1 MTRTTRTLGTA
12 VVVIGSAAILAGS
25 SPKSQDKETHGG
37 FSGEVKLV
45 FYVKDVRRSVKFY
58 TGALGFR
65 FRHFY
70 DNVSGNSVTKW
81 VRDTPP
87 IYAEMSYAGRRFGIH
102 SPTSEA
108 DKRSVGAAKVY
119 FRVES
124 LDAHHR
130 RTTAWGAQ
138 PSSIKKRSWMDM
150 FHVVDPDGNRI
161 FFAFTDD
168 NVHGNPW
175 RG

>member
-1 MTRTTRTLGTA
+1 
-12 VVVIGSAAILAGS
+12 
-25 SPKSQDKETHGG
+25 
-37 FSGEVKLV
+37 
-45 FYVKDVRRSVKFY
+45 
-58 TGALGFR
+58 
-65 FRHFY
+65 
-70 DNVSGNSVTKW
+70 
-81 VRDTPP
+81 
-87 IYAEMSYAGRRFGIH
+87 MSYAGRRFGIH

-108 DKRSVGAAKVY
+108 DERSVGAAKVY
-119 FRVES
+119 FRVKN

-130 RTTAWGAQ
+130 RATAWEAQ
-138 PSSIKKRSWMDM
+138 PSDIKKRSWMDM

>member
-1 MTRTTRTLGTA
+1 MMIRTLCMA
-12 VVVIGSAAILAGS
+12 VVVVGLAAVFTRS
-25 SPKSQDKETHGG
+25 SPKSPDKETHGG
-37 FSGEVKLV
+37 FTGEVKLV
-45 FYVKDVRRSVKFY
+45 FYVKDVRNSVKFY

-65 FRHFY
+65 FHHFY
-70 DNVSGNSVTKW
+70 DHVSGNSVATW

-108 DKRSVGAAKVY
+108 DGRSVGAAKVY
-119 FRVES
+119 FRVED

-130 RTTAWGAQ
+130 RATAWEAR
-138 PSSIKKRSWMDM
+138 PSAIKKRSWMDM
-150 FHVVDPDGNRI
+150 FHVVDADGNRI
-161 FFAFTDD
+161 FFALTDD